1 MIGRGA
7 SPCGH
12 IDYYRCAPFAHRA
25 PFVFRFFTPNP
36 IPGPYFRSHTFVLR
50 IHTGLRPRRG
60 LNESLG
66 SCSLVWLRVGLGM
79 GLASAMR
86 QRPCGTG
93 SRRLHFTVSAGASPQ
108 RGHAAP
114 ALGGFTLRYLQGEPE
129 AIMVPLGVA
138 HRGDQRRAGRASG
151 RSGCEG
157 SRYLFPAIC
166 RHARGMRPAW
176 DRTLQLTGSWA
187 YVHDHGVFATRLD
200 RNRLVSESV

>member
-114 ALGGFTLRYLQGEPE
+114 ALGGFTLRYLQGRARSHNGPARRRSSQRPAAGRPGVRAIWVRRVTFFVPIKLRPPCAGDAARLGQDPE
-129 AIMVPLGVA
+129 V
-138 HRGDQRRAGRASG
+138 HRGLGLCA
-151 RSGCEG
+151 
-157 SRYLFPAIC
+157 
-166 RHARGMRPAW
+166 
-176 DRTLQLTGSWA
+176 
-187 YVHDHGVFATRLD
+187 
-200 RNRLVSESV
+200 